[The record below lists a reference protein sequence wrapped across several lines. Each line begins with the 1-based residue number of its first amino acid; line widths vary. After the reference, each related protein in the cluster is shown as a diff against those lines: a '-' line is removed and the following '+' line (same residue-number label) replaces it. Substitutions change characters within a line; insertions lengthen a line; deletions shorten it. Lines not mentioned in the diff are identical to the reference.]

1 MSYDKYKT
9 EVEELLDSI
18 NTDFYLKISDY
29 EHYCDICF
37 ETNKLS
43 ISELFLIAEAT
54 AHKILDMKDFSFDN
68 TVPINALCGII
79 LDRINGAPPR
89 IMTEIYDFVDHLAIK
104 DYFYEFDVDSSEYQ
118 AVEHTRGE

>member
-1 MSYDKYKT
+1 MSYEKYKI

-18 NTDFYLKISDY
+18 NTDFYLKISNY

-43 ISELFLIAEAT
+43 ITEIFLIAEAT
-54 AHKILDMKDFSFDN
+54 AHKILDMKAFSFDN
-68 TVPINALCGII
+68 TVPINGLCEII
-79 LDRINGAPPR
+79 LDRIKGAPLQ

-104 DYFYEFDVDSSEYQ
+104 DYFYEFDVDLS
-118 AVEHTRGE
+118 